1 MRYPASVGGYHDS
14 SPPAELPSI
23 RTLHTILTVPRFGRP
38 PGAVEELP
46 GLQATGKK
54 QGGF

>member
-23 RTLHTILTVPRFGRP
+23 RTLHTILNGSPVRAPAG
-38 PGAVEELP
+38 VL
-46 GLQATGKK
+46 
-54 QGGF
+54 